1 MAVGGLIAGLSGLCT
16 GAFQISFLV
25 HEPGNAKFMDYFQV
39 LLVPIMFGIAPF
51 IIGLALFFGG
61 RRLLRQPKQ

>member
-1 MAVGGLIAGLSGLCT
+1 
-16 GAFQISFLV
+16 
-25 HEPGNAKFMDYFQV
+25 MDYFQV